1 MKPTN
6 QAWPHGPRG
15 ARVAVLISVL
25 FESWSDGKFPT
36 YFTRTTPLKPGTVD
50 QSAIRWSQYGGNE
63 GIWRIMR
70 IVDDAALPATI
81 FANALAAERY
91 PDAMRQI
98 VRSGHA
104 VAGHGFAQD
113 QCLLDFDREGQRATI
128 RKSLDVLERAT
139 GKRPEGWTTPV
150 YGGNEHTIPLLVE
163 AGMRW
168 HCDALDLSMP
178 RLEQTGNGPIVA
190 IPWCE
195 FVDNRVLRSNPRD
208 YFDVYKGTF
217 DYLYANEPMS
227 LLHLAVHAHTG
238 GRPLIAAVFS
248 EILRYIKGFP
258 DVWFARHADIA
269 RWKLEHPEVDL
280 SAKARFGRS

>member
-63 GIWRIMR
+63 GIWRIMQ

-113 QCLLDFDREGQRATI
+113 QYLLDFDREGQRATI

-168 HCDALDLSMP
+168 HCDALDLSVP

-227 LLHLAVHAHTG
+227 LMHLAVHAHTG